1 MLGGLDTILL
11 NKLLK
16 ERFVHFHNA
25 LPKLHLLQ
33 MRCFAQVT
41 YFTND
46 RTYFTNDWILIMLG
60 CEIHVVSV

>member
-1 MLGGLDTILL
+1 MLGGLDTVLL

-33 MRCFAQVT
+33 MRCFAQ
-41 YFTND
+41 D
-46 RTYFTNDWILIMLG
+46 TYFTNDWILITLG